1 MNQRL
6 PTGFPALDLILGG
19 GLRREDLV
27 VLGGDSGS
35 GCSSLALGIAVRVA
49 QQGHAVA
56 MLSTEMSATR
66 LAERALALSARATL
80 DELAGDG
87 LDDRRRVEIAEV
99 ALRLRDLPI
108 GFRAQ
113 PIEGWPLDLT
123 QVQDGW
129 DLLVVDCLEGL
140 EVDGLHGAEAAAA
153 RIASLKRLAIARQA
167 AVLLVV
173 HAGDARHRAQIG
185 AHWSVTSP
193 PRARSG
199 SMPMS
204 YSGCT
209 GRSSTPRIS
218 AWPARRRC
226 RSSRTVTEAGG
237 PWTSTS
243 PPAGSASRTS
253 GKTSSASCPWA
264 GRHRDSRPWP
274 RRDQPPRCRPP
285 HRRSPPTTP
294 PDRSAGP

>member
-113 PIEGWPLDLT
+113 PVEGWPIDLT

-153 RIASLKRLAIARQA
+153 RIASLKRLAIARHA

-173 HAGDARHRAQIG
+173 HAGDAPASRADRRPLVGDFTASGAIRQHADVILGLYREELYTADLGVAGAAEVQILKDRHG
-185 AHWSVTSP
+185 
-193 PRARSG
+193 SG
-199 SMPMS
+199 GTVDL
-204 YSGCT
+204 YF
-209 GRSSTPRIS
+209 TPR
-218 AWPARRRC
+218 WLRF
-226 RSSRTVTEAGG
+226 EDLGE
-237 PWTSTS
+237 
-243 PPAGSASRTS
+243 
-253 GKTSSASCPWA
+253 
-264 GRHRDSRPWP
+264 D
-274 RRDQPPRCRPP
+274 
-285 HRRSPPTTP
+285 
-294 PDRSAGP
+294 